1 MVVRITVPIGKPR
14 RFLPILSL
22 LSASFIVAGCS
33 ASHTTVVKPAG
44 PPVALQTATK
54 SEMVERYNTLAKA
67 VTSVNLSV
75 TMTLTAGSAY
85 TGVIKQYH
93 QVNGFILA
101 QRPSDIRV
109 IGQAPIVGTKIF
121 DMVSDA
127 ETFRISMPTEHKFIT
142 GPTKLEKTSAKP
154 IENLRPQHLTGAI
167 FWDAIPA
174 RDPVL
179 MEEAGDGGRYY
190 VLTIIRRVREA
201 APEGASKS
209 DQESGTDWE
218 ISQKVWID
226 RADLSV
232 ARLQTYDV
240 GGKIGSDVTLSN
252 WDTFGDVHYPRQ
264 VGLTRPGGDYK
275 LEIGITKATFN
286 ETITPDRFELK
297 QQVGEELVKVG
308 DDTASD
314 AKPDAKSEMKPAEP
328 KN

>member
-1 MVVRITVPIGKPR
+1 MVVRIKVPR
-14 RFLPILSL
+14 RKLLLSLPIV
-22 LSASFIVAGCS
+22 SAFLAAFLVAGCS

-44 PPVALQTATK
+44 PPVQLQTATK
-54 SEMVERYNTLAKA
+54 ADLVERYNALAQA
-67 VTSVNLSV
+67 VKSVNLSV

-85 TGVIKQYH
+85 SGVIKQYH

-167 FWDAIPA
+167 FWEPIPA

-179 MEEAGDGGRYY
+179 MEEEGDGGRYY
-190 VLTIIRRVREA
+190 VLTAIHRVHEEA
-201 APEGASKS
+201 REGAE
-209 DQESGTDWE
+209 ESGTDWE
-218 ISQKVWID
+218 IFEKVWID

-232 ARLQTYDV
+232 ARLQTYDP
-240 GGKIGSDVTLSN
+240 GGKMGSDVTFSS
-252 WDTFGDVHYPRQ
+252 WDAFGDVHYPRQ

-275 LEIGITKATFN
+275 LQIGITKATFN

-297 QQVGEELVKVG
+297 QPDGEELVKVG
-308 DDTASD
+308 ED
-314 AKPDAKSEMKPAEP
+314 ATPEPKPDVKPDVKPAEP